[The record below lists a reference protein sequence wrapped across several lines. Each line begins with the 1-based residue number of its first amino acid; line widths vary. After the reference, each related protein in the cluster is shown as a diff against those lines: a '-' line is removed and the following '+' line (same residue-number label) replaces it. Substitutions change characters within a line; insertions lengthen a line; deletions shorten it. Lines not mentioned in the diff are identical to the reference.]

1 MTAIRLLV
9 IDDSQTIRKLVEISF
24 RGSPFALDFAAT
36 GGEGL
41 SKAEQTPPAV
51 ILLDYVLPDMRAT
64 EVCRRL
70 AATERC
76 AQVPVVL
83 MSAKTELARTLDDF
97 RSVGRVVAF
106 LGKPFTAD
114 EVVARINAAVQL
126 PEAGPP
132 AAHPAAPPP
141 LLPPPKRERFTF
153 KQKEAA
159 ARVLYHRL
167 RGHLE
172 ALPQWARERGAAPA
186 APFFARKLFTGEVVE
201 GLLDEL
207 VPLFQELAASADPA
221 PLIER
226 PAVSPALQHELEK
239 LRRPSVWGEADA
251 VLADGEQVHERAAS
265 FSSKL
270 RQIEL
275 SANEQRVL
283 TVVDGRASLRLIGER
298 TGLELREVGRILYRL
313 GKIDLVQPRH
323 TLRPSSVVTSRTLAI
338 LDRDREGVQHPL
350 QALLRRRPEPIEVR
364 DLAGE
369 PDLVAAIKRER
380 PCLVL
385 LNQEAAGADVDIAEI
400 AREIR
405 HSEPLANISLA
416 AVLER
421 RSPARIDQLAA
432 VGFDA
437 VWVKPLH
444 FREVSQLIASAF
456 LAADLV
462 LDAERRDIHGNN
474 PHH

>member
-1 MTAIRLLV
+1 MSALRLLV
-9 IDDSQTIRKLVEISF
+9 IDDSQTIRKLVEIAF
-24 RGSPFALDFAAT
+24 RGGPFALDFAAT
-36 GGEGL
+36 GAEGVTRAQQ
-41 SKAEQTPPAV
+41 SAPAV

-70 AATERC
+70 AALEGC
-76 AQVPVVL
+76 APIPIVL
-83 MSAKTELARTLDDF
+83 MSAKTELAQEDF
-97 RSVGRVVAF
+97 RAIGRVVGF
-106 LGKPFTAD
+106 LGKPFTAE
-114 EVVARINAAVQL
+114 EVVARINAAAQL
-126 PEAGPP
+126 PA
-132 AAHPAAPPP
+132 AAPPP
-141 LLPPPKRERFTF
+141 PRARERFTF
-153 KQKEAA
+153 KQKETAA
-159 ARVLYHRL
+159 KVLYHRL
-167 RGHLE
+167 RRHLE
-172 ALPQWARERGAAPA
+172 ALPGWARERGQAAP

-207 VPLFQELAASADPA
+207 IPLFQELALAPPPA
-221 PLIER
+221 P
-226 PAVSPALQHELEK
+226 PAPPALPGPQHELEK

-251 VLADGEQVHERAAS
+251 RLGDGEQVYERAAA

-270 RQIEL
+270 RQVEL

-283 TVVDGRASLRLIGER
+283 TVVDGRASVRGVAER
-298 TGLELREVGRILYRL
+298 SGLELREVGRILYRL
-313 GKIDLVQPRH
+313 AEVDLIAPRH
-323 TLRPSSVVTSRTLAI
+323 TFRPSSVVTSRTLAI
-338 LDRDREGVQHPL
+338 LDRDHEGVQHPL

-364 DLAGE
+364 DLGAE
-369 PDLVAAIKRER
+369 ADPVAAIKRER
-380 PCLVL
+380 PCLVI
-385 LNQEAAGADVDIAEI
+385 LNQEGATLDIAEI

-432 VGFDA
+432 AGFDA

-462 LDAERRDIHGNN
+462 LDAERREHHGNN

>member
-1 MTAIRLLV
+1 MTAMRLLV

-24 RGSPFALDFAAT
+24 RGGPFALDFAAS
-36 GGEGL
+36 GGEGV
-41 SKAEQTPPAV
+41 SKAEQAPPAV

-70 AATERC
+70 AASEQC

-97 RSVGRVVAF
+97 RAVGRVVGF

-126 PEAGPP
+126 GQAPPP
-132 AAHPAAPPP
+132 APPPAAPPP
-141 LLPPPKRERFTF
+141 RRERFSF

-167 RGHLE
+167 RGQLE
-172 ALPQWARERGAAPA
+172 ALPQWARERGDAAA

-201 GLLDEL
+201 GLIEEL
-207 VPLFQELAASADPA
+207 IPLFQELAVAPA
-221 PLIER
+221 EPMAER
-226 PAVSPALQHELEK
+226 TAPGPALQQELEK
-239 LRRPSVWGEADA
+239 LRRPSVWGAADA
-251 VLADGEQVHERAAS
+251 ILGEGEQTYERAAG
-265 FSSKL
+265 FSGKL

-283 TVVDGRASLRLIGER
+283 TVVDGRASLRTIAER

-313 GKIDLVQPRH
+313 AEIDLVQPRH

-364 DLAGE
+364 DLSGE
-369 PDLVAAIKRER
+369 ADLVAAIKRER

-385 LNQEAAGADVDIAEI
+385 LNQEAAGAEVDIAEI

-462 LDAERRDIHGNN
+462 LAERRDIHGNN